1 MATVIFSFKRFADG
15 GIMFHGFMRPAKHVA
30 EADMKAHAGG
40 CPDFGPA
47 FRAGDTIEFSR
58 EVDYLPDFDGDALE
72 EWLEELLG
80 EGDEAADEV
89 IDVSGGPEDE

>member
-1 MATVIFSFKRFADG
+1 MAMVIFSFKRFPDG
-15 GIMFHGFMRPAKHVA
+15 GIMFHGFMRPAKHTA

-58 EVDYLPDFDGDALE
+58 EVDYLPDFEGDALE
-72 EWLEELLG
+72 EWLDELLAG
-80 EGDEAADEV
+80 EGDEAEDEA
-89 IDVSGGPEDE
+89 IDIAGGPEE